1 MINMV
6 FGLEELDQAYETEF
20 EQKCREVQGYYSK
33 PAERCTLDGEWT
45 ESELQADIYDVCVE
59 VMTDNLL
66 KRYNGRAL
74 RNKDLLKLQYMSE
87 QIAGEIDV
95 VETYNKA
102 YDKNRSKN
110 QFGIIFYDEA
120 IKSIILK
127 KLKENLVS

>member
-1 MINMV
+1 
-6 FGLEELDQAYETEF
+6 
-20 EQKCREVQGYYSK
+20 
-33 PAERCTLDGEWT
+33 
-45 ESELQADIYDVCVE
+45 
-59 VMTDNLL
+59 
-66 KRYNGRAL
+66 
-74 RNKDLLKLQYMSE
+74 MSE

>member
-1 MINMV
+1 M
-6 FGLEELDQAYETEF
+6 
-20 EQKCREVQGYYSK
+20 
-33 PAERCTLDGEWT
+33 
-45 ESELQADIYDVCVE
+45 QADIYDVCVE

-74 RNKDLLKLQYMSE
+74 RNKDLLKLQYMTE